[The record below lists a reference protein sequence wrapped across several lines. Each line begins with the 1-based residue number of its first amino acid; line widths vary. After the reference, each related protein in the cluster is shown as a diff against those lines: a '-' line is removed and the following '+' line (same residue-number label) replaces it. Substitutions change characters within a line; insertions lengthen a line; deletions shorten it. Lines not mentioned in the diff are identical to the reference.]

1 MKKGLFLCLT
11 ALTVALL
18 AMSCASAPAPAVQ
31 QPDLNSPPWLN
42 AFPPEDA
49 IWGIGIA
56 KQSSEQMS
64 MTMAETS
71 ARASIARQ
79 LNAKIEDM
87 ITDYNRDAG
96 TVGNQAALSL
106 QEVVTRQ
113 VTSMQLNGTKPL
125 KRWEAPDGAWWF
137 LLSYSK
143 TDAQKAVT
151 ELINN
156 TVDSEAARYA
166 EFKADE
172 ALRMLDAQLA
182 KNTKPELVDR

>member
-11 ALTVALL
+11 ALTVAML
-18 AMSCASAPAPAVQ
+18 AMSCGSAPGAQ
-31 QPDLNSPPWLN
+31 QPDPNSPPWLN
-42 AFPPEDA
+42 DFPPEDA

-64 MTMAETS
+64 MTMAETR
-71 ARASIARQ
+71 ARAGIARQ

-87 ITDYNRDAG
+87 VTDYNRDAG
-96 TVGNQAALSL
+96 TVGNQTALSL

-113 VTSMQLNGTKPL
+113 VTSMQLNGTRPL
-125 KRWEAPDGAWWF
+125 QRWKAPDGTYWF

-166 EFKADE
+166 EFKKDE

-182 KNTKPELVDR
+182 KNDKPVVVDN